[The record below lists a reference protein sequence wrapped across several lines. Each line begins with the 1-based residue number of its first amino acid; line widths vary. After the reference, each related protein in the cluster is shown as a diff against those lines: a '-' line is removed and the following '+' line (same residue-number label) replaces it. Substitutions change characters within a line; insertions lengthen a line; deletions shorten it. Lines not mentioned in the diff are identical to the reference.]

1 MLLLVKIYDYYTC
14 TKQQLNYVHSCL
26 KFTLLFDSLSC
37 YTALHVFSREV
48 HCSCVLVSFCLILA
62 GSINLWRKNVSELT
76 QEIWLQKLAFPDWTL
91 LLKFQTVIEE
101 TE

>member
-1 MLLLVKIYDYYTC
+1 M
-14 TKQQLNYVHSCL
+14 
-26 KFTLLFDSLSC
+26 LLFDSLSC

-76 QEIWLQKLAFPDWTL
+76 QEIWLVAEISISRSDIASQ
-91 LLKFQTVIEE
+91 ISNRNRGNRIR
-101 TE
+101 